1 MEKVYTVKEVAQ
13 LLKVNVNTVHKF
25 RKSGMLKF
33 MKIGSFK
40 VRESSLED
48 FLKKYDGYDVSDP
61 ENVRE
66 LV

>member
-1 MEKVYTVKEVAQ
+1 MEKVYTVKEVAE

>member
-48 FLKKYDGYDVSDP
+48 FLRKYDGYDVSDP